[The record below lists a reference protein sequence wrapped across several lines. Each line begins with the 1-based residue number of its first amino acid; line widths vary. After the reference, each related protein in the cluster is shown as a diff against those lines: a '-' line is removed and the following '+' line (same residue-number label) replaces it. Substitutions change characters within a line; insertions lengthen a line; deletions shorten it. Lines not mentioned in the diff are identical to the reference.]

1 MRIRTKL
8 FALVG
13 ALSFVTVITSAVGI
27 STVRTYDAAVH
38 DVKAAS
44 IRALYS
50 ERLNRLVTA
59 VVMDARGVYAAKDT
73 GAAKQF
79 SQGILARLTDID
91 TLLEQW
97 QPLVPEADKPLFDA
111 VRSTSE
117 SFKAFRTET
126 ARLGVEVSPQSA
138 NEQGNNEANRANRKA
153 FQESI
158 DALTQHG
165 SEAVEAVDRSTQSLY
180 DNSFVRKV
188 EESGLIR
195 ELYRD

>member
-27 STVRTYDAAVH
+27 STVRTYDAAVD

-59 VVMDARGVYAAKDT
+59 VVMEARGVYAAKDT
-73 GAAKQF
+73 QAAKQF

-97 QPLVPEADKPLFDA
+97 QPLVPEADKPLFA
-111 VRSTSE
+111 SATRPNPSRRSAPRRRALASRSRRNRRTSR
-117 SFKAFRTET
+117 ART
-126 ARLGVEVSPQSA
+126 R
-138 NEQGNNEANRANRKA
+138 
-153 FQESI
+153 
-158 DALTQHG
+158 
-165 SEAVEAVDRSTQSLY
+165 
-180 DNSFVRKV
+180 
-188 EESGLIR
+188 
-195 ELYRD
+195 